1 VFEAGATAALALD
14 ELDDPIVKLL
24 TVAFE
29 SKKIACTRC
38 ASGARVAL
46 V

>member
-1 VFEAGATAALALD
+1 M
-14 ELDDPIVKLL
+14 VKFA

-29 SKKIACTRC
+29 SKNTAWTRC
-38 ASGARVAL
+38 ASGARLPL

>member
-1 VFEAGATAALALD
+1 VLNELTLA
-14 ELDDPIVKLL
+14 DPIVKLA

-29 SKKIACTRC
+29 SKKIACTRW
-38 ASGARVAL
+38 ASGARLAL

>member
-1 VFEAGATAALALD
+1 M
-14 ELDDPIVKLL
+14 VKFA

-29 SKKIACTRC
+29 SKNTAWTRC
-38 ASGARVAL
+38 ASGARLAL